1 MAQDTVYPP
10 ITVLSLLG
18 LLFCFR
24 RASTLM
30 PRNLSIQLENM
41 FSGQDGGVR
50 ARRGPI
56 ALSDEDLAGA
66 QGLDWDELE
75 DHSLDRTVIALDSDE
90 EENEQDEGQELQ
102 EGTRAFARYTE
113 DDDEDAQE
121 EEEGA
126 YNVSVNVP
134 ERQEDSQFQL
144 DDEDDD
150 DAALLLPNSSR
161 AT

>member
-1 MAQDTVYPP
+1 MAQDTIYPP

-56 ALSDEDLAGA
+56 ALSDEDLVGA

-75 DHSLDRTVIALDSDE
+75 DHSLDRTVIALDSE
-90 EENEQDEGQELQ
+90 EEEDEQNDGQELQ
-102 EGTRAFARYTE
+102 EGTGPFAQYTE

-121 EEEGA
+121 EEGA
-126 YNVSVNVP
+126 YNVSVSVP
-134 ERQEDSQFQL
+134 ERHEDSQFQL
-144 DDEDDD
+144 DDDDDD
-150 DAALLLPNSSR
+150 DAALLLPNSSS
-161 AT
+161 AK

>member
-1 MAQDTVYPP
+1 MEPDTAYPP
-10 ITVLSLLG
+10 ITALSLLG

-41 FSGQDGGVR
+41 FSGQNGGVR

-66 QGLDWDELE
+66 TGIDWDELE
-75 DHSLDRTVIALDSDE
+75 DHAVDRTVIALDSDE
-90 EENEQDEGQELQ
+90 EVDEGQELQ
-102 EGTRAFARYTE
+102 EGTGPFAQYTE
-113 DDDEDAQE
+113 DEDDE

-126 YNVSVNVP
+126 YHVSVNVP
-134 ERQEDSQFQL
+134 ETSRDSPFQL
-144 DDEDDD
+144 DDEDNDND
-150 DAALLLPNSSR
+150 GAALLPGRSN
-161 AT
+161 AK